1 MPTFTLGQAAYVNK
15 GSYSSSATYVVLNTV
30 FYNGGT
36 WVALKNVSGVTPGS
50 DATAWLCITQG
61 IRSVN
66 ITQSGGNA
74 VVKITLTNGT
84 QASATIPL
92 ATVGDGTITVAKL
105 ASEFVLP
112 VAKGGTGATSADN
125 ARINLNAQVAIK
137 KRHINL
143 STDDWQSR
151 GENNGYTKTFNL
163 NLPTVNEF
171 IASPDNEVGWKRAQ
185 EANLYP
191 PSIGTGDN
199 GPTMTYTCDTIPSG
213 TISIT
218 MYWW

>member
-15 GSYSSSATYVVLNTV
+15 GTYSSSATYAVLNTV

-36 WVALKNVSGVTPGS
+36 WVALKNVSGITPGS

-74 VVKITLTNGT
+74 VVQITLTNGT

-105 ASEFVLP
+105 ASGFVLP
-112 VAKGGTGATSADN
+112 IAKGGTGATTAAA
-125 ARINLNAQVAIK
+125 ARTSLGAQAAIRRSSFNL
-137 KRHINL
+137 L
-143 STDDWQSR
+143 STGWTARQS
-151 GENNGYTKTFNL
+151 GGFTKTI
-163 NLPTVNEF
+163 TVNNITDNF
-171 IASPDNEVGWKRAQ
+171 IASPDNEAGWKIAQ
-185 EANLYP
+185 DANLYP
-191 PSIGTGDN
+191 PTADAAN
-199 GPTMTYTCDTIPSG
+199 ETLTFTCDTIPTGSIHI
-213 TISIT
+213 TI
-218 MYWW
+218 YFW

>member
-15 GSYSSSATYVVLNTV
+15 GTYSSSATYAVLNTV

-74 VVKITLTNGT
+74 VVQITLTNGT

-92 ATVGDGTITVAKL
+92 ATVGDGTITVEKL
-105 ASEFVLP
+105 ASDFVLP
-112 VAKGGTGATSADN
+112 LSKGGLGATTAAE
-125 ARINLNAQVAIK
+125 ARVNLGAQAAI
-137 KRHINL
+137 H
-143 STDDWQSR
+143 SYS
-151 GENNGYTKTFNL
+151 FNL
-163 NLPTVNEF
+163 VTTGWVARTGGGYEKSIGFQGITTDF
-171 IASPDNEVGWKRAQ
+171 IASPDNEASWKIAQ

-191 PSIGTGDN
+191 PTADATN
-199 GPTMTYTCDTIPSG
+199 GRLTFTCDTIPTG
-213 TISIT
+213 SIHIAI
-218 MYWW
+218 YWW

>member
-15 GSYSSSATYVVLNTV
+15 GTYSSSATYAVLNTV

-74 VVKITLTNGT
+74 VVQITLTNGT

-112 VAKGGTGATSADN
+112 VAKGGTGATTAAD
-125 ARINLNAQVAIK
+125 ARTNLGAQAKINRLGFDLVTTGWEARTGGGYAKSIGFAS
-137 KRHINL
+137 I
-143 STDDWQSR
+143 T
-151 GENNGYTKTFNL
+151 NN
-163 NLPTVNEF
+163 F
-171 IASPDNEVGWKRAQ
+171 IASPDNEASWKIAQ

-191 PSIGTGDN
+191 PTADTVN
-199 GPTMTYTCDTIPSG
+199 GRLAFTCDTIPTGSIHI
-213 TISIT
+213 TI
-218 MYWW
+218 YWW

>member
-66 ITQSGGNA
+66 ISQSGGNA
-74 VVKITLTNGT
+74 VVQITLTNGT

-92 ATVGDGTITVAKL
+92 ATVGDGSITVAKL
-105 ASEFVLP
+105 ASDFVLP
-112 VAKGGTGATSADN
+112 LSKGGLGATTADE
-125 ARINLNAQVAIK
+125 ARINLDAQRRI
-137 KRHINL
+137 RSIGFGL
-143 STDDWQSR
+143 STANWTAR
-151 GENNGYTKTFNL
+151 TGGGYTKTIDFNGITS
-163 NLPTVNEF
+163 NF
-171 IASPDNEVGWKRAQ
+171 IASPDNEASWKIAQ
-185 EANLYP
+185 DANLYP
-191 PSIGTGDN
+191 PTADVENGTL
-199 GPTMTYTCDTIPSG
+199 TFTCDTVPTGSIHI
-213 TISIT
+213 TI
-218 MYWW
+218 YFWW